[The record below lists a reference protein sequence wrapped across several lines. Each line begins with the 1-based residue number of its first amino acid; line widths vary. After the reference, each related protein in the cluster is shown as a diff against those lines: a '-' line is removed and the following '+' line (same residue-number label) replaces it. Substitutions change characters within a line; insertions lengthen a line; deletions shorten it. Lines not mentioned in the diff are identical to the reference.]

1 MKGLGIIP
9 ARYGSTRFPGKPL
22 IEING
27 KSMIRRVIDQAKK
40 CSSLAEV
47 WVATDDERIF
57 NHVVEYGC
65 KAFYTSEHCNSGTE
79 RICELLPNIEGQFDF
94 VLNIQGDEPFV
105 HVESLEELSKALIS
119 SETDIATLAVQI
131 ENREEAN
138 DSNRVKVV
146 FSTSGRALYFSRS
159 TIPFA
164 RNGEPNYFK
173 HLGVYAYST
182 NALQQINTMN
192 ASSLELTESLEQ
204 LRWLEND
211 LTISVVVTSHD
222 STGID
227 TPADLLKYQA

>member
-1 MKGLGIIP
+1 
-9 ARYGSTRFPGKPL
+9 
-22 IEING
+22 
-27 KSMIRRVIDQAKK
+27 MIRRVIDQAKK

-65 KAFYTSEHCNSGTE
+65 KAFYTSEDCNSGTE
-79 RICELLPNIEGQFDF
+79 RICELLPNIEGHFDF

-173 HLGVYAYST
+173 HLGVYAYTT
-182 NALQQINTMN
+182 NALQQINHLKP
-192 ASSLELTESLEQ
+192 SPLELTESLEQ
-204 LRWLEND
+204 LRWLEHD
-211 LTISVVVTSHD
+211 LSISVVVTSHD

>member
-57 NHVVEYGC
+57 NHVLEYGC
-65 KAFYTSEHCNSGTE
+65 KAFYTSEDCNSGTE
-79 RICELLPNIEGQFDF
+79 RICELLPNIEGHFDF

-173 HLGVYAYST
+173 HLGVYAYTT
-182 NALQQINTMN
+182 NALQQINHLKP
-192 ASSLELTESLEQ
+192 SPLELTESLEQ
-204 LRWLEND
+204 LRWLEYD
-211 LTISVVVTSHD
+211 LSISVVVTSHD

>member
-40 CSSLAEV
+40 CQSLQDL

-57 NHVVEYGC
+57 KHVEEYGC
-65 KAFYTSEHCNSGTE
+65 KAFYTSEDCNSGTE
-79 RICELLPNIEGQFDF
+79 RICELLPAIEGQFDF

-105 HVESLEELSKALIS
+105 HVESLQELSNALIS
-119 SETDIATLAVQI
+119 SKSDIATLAVQI
-131 ENREEAN
+131 ENSEEAN

-173 HLGVYAYST
+173 HLGVYAYTT
-182 NALQQINTMN
+182 NALQQINHLKP
-192 ASSLELTESLEQ
+192 SPLELTESLEQ
-204 LRWLEND
+204 LRWLEYD
-211 LTISVVVTSHD
+211 LSISVVVTSHD

>member
-9 ARYGSTRFPGKPL
+9 ARFGSTRFPGKPL

-40 CSSLAEV
+40 CSSLADV

-57 NHVVEYGC
+57 NHVEEYGF
-65 KAFYTSEHCNSGTE
+65 KAFYTSEDCNSGAE
-79 RICELLPNIEGQFDF
+79 RICELLPNILGHFDF

-105 HVESLEELSKALIS
+105 HVESLEELSNALIAS
-119 SETDIATLAVQI
+119 KTDIATLAVQL
-131 ENREEAN
+131 ENSEEAN

-164 RNGEPNYFK
+164 RNGEPDYFK
-173 HLGVYAYST
+173 HLGVYAYTT
-182 NALQQINTMN
+182 NALQQLKTLKP
-192 ASSLELTESLEQ
+192 SSLEMTESLEQ

>member
-22 IEING
+22 VEING

-40 CSSLAEV
+40 CPSLQDV

-57 NHVVEYGC
+57 NHVEEYGC
-65 KAFYTSEHCNSGTE
+65 KAVYTSEDCNSGTE
-79 RICELLPNIEGQFDF
+79 RICELLPQIENDFDF

-105 HVESLEELSKALIS
+105 HVESLEELSKALIAS
-119 SETDIATLAVQI
+119 KTDIATLAVYI
-131 ENREEAN
+131 ENIEEAT

-164 RNGEPNYFK
+164 RNGEPDYFK
-173 HLGVYAYST
+173 HLGVYAYT
-182 NALQQINTMN
+182 TDALQQIKLLNP
-192 ASSLELTESLEQ
+192 SSLELTESLEQ
-204 LRWLEND
+204 LRWLEHD
-211 LTISVVVTSHD
+211 LSISVVVTSHD

>member
-9 ARYGSTRFPGKPL
+9 ARFGSTRFPGKPL
-22 IEING
+22 VEING

-57 NHVVEYGC
+57 NHVEEYGC
-65 KAFYTSEHCNSGTE
+65 KAIYTSEDCNSGTE
-79 RICELLPNIEGQFDF
+79 RICELLPSIVGQFDF

-105 HVESLEELSKALIS
+105 HVESLEELSTALIS
-119 SETDIATLAVQI
+119 TKTDIATLAVRL
-131 ENREEAN
+131 ENSQEAN

-146 FSTSGRALYFSRS
+146 FSNSGRALYFSRS

-164 RNGEPNYFK
+164 RNGEPDYFK
-173 HLGVYAYST
+173 HLGVYAYT
-182 NALQQINTMN
+182 TGALQRINNLNT
-192 ASSLELTESLEQ
+192 SSLELTESLEQ

>member
-9 ARYGSTRFPGKPL
+9 ARFGSTRFPGKPL

-40 CSSLAEV
+40 CSSLADV

-57 NHVVEYGC
+57 KHVEQYGC
-65 KAFYTSEHCNSGTE
+65 KAFYTSEDCNSGTE
-79 RICELLPNIEGQFDF
+79 RICELLPSIEGHFDF

-105 HVESLEELSKALIS
+105 HVESLEELSNALIAS
-119 SETDIATLAVQI
+119 KTDIATLAVQI
-131 ENREEAN
+131 ESIEEAN

-146 FSTSGRALYFSRS
+146 FSNSRKALYFSRS
-159 TIPFA
+159 IIPFA
-164 RNGEPNYFK
+164 RNGQPDYFK
-173 HLGVYAYST
+173 HLGVYAYTT
-182 NALQQINTMN
+182 NALQQINQLK
-192 ASSLELTESLEQ
+192 AGPLELTESLEQ
-204 LRWLEND
+204 LRWLEHD

-227 TPADLLKYQA
+227 TPEDLLKYQA

>member
-9 ARYGSTRFPGKPL
+9 ARFGSTRFPGKPL

-40 CSSLAEV
+40 CQSLQEV

-57 NHVVEYGC
+57 NHVEEYGC
-65 KAFYTSEHCNSGTE
+65 KAIYTSENCNSGTE
-79 RICELLPNIEGQFDF
+79 RICELLPNILGQFGF

-105 HVESLEELSKALIS
+105 HVESLEELSNALIAS
-119 SETDIATLAVQI
+119 KTDIATLAVQI
-131 ENREEAN
+131 ENSEEVN

-173 HLGVYAYST
+173 HLGVYAYT
-182 NALQQINTMN
+182 TDALQRINHLKP
-192 ASSLELTESLEQ
+192 SSLELTESLEQ
-204 LRWLEND
+204 LRWLEHD

-227 TPADLLKYQA
+227 TPEDLVKYQA

>member
-9 ARYGSTRFPGKPL
+9 ARFGSTRFPGKPL

-65 KAFYTSEHCNSGTE
+65 KAFYTSEDCNSGTE

-105 HVESLEELSKALIS
+105 HVESLQELSKALIS
-119 SETDIATLAVQI
+119 SKTDIATLAVQI
-131 ENREEAN
+131 ENSEEAN

-146 FSTSGRALYFSRS
+146 FSASGRAMYFSRS

-173 HLGVYAYST
+173 HLGVYAYTT
-182 NALQQINTMN
+182 NALQQIKMLKP
-192 ASSLELTESLEQ
+192 SSLELTESLEQ
-204 LRWLEND
+204 LRWLEHD

>member
-9 ARYGSTRFPGKPL
+9 ARFGSTRFPGKPL

-40 CSSLAEV
+40 CQSLQDI

-57 NHVVEYGC
+57 NHVEEYGC
-65 KAFYTSEHCNSGTE
+65 KAFYTSEDCNSGTE
-79 RICELLPNIEGQFDF
+79 RICELLPTIEGQFDF

-105 HVESLEELSKALIS
+105 HVESLEELSNALIS
-119 SETDIATLAVQI
+119 SKTDIATLAVQI
-131 ENREEAN
+131 ENKEEAT

-146 FSTSGRALYFSRS
+146 FSASGRAMYFSRS

-164 RNGEPNYFK
+164 RNGEPDYFK
-173 HLGVYAYST
+173 HLGVYAYTAS
-182 NALQQINTMN
+182 ALQQINKLK

-227 TPADLLKYQA
+227 SPDDLLKYQA

>member
-22 IEING
+22 VEING

-40 CSSLAEV
+40 CQSLQDV

-57 NHVVEYGC
+57 KHVEDYGC
-65 KAFYTSEHCNSGTE
+65 KAFYTSEDCNSGTE

-105 HVESLEELSKALIS
+105 HVESLEELSQALVAS
-119 SETDIATLAVQI
+119 KSDIATLAVQM
-131 ENREEAN
+131 ENREEAK

-146 FSTSGRALYFSRS
+146 FSATGRALYFSRS

-164 RNGEPNYFK
+164 RNGEPEYFK
-173 HLGVYAYST
+173 HLGIYAYT
-182 NALQQINTMN
+182 MNALQQINTLN
-192 ASSLELTESLEQ
+192 ACSLELTESLEQ
-204 LRWLEND
+204 LRWLEHD

-227 TPADLLKYQA
+227 APEDLLKYQA

>member
-65 KAFYTSEHCNSGTE
+65 KAFYTSEDCNSGTE
-79 RICELLPNIEGQFDF
+79 RICELLPNIEGHFDF

-173 HLGVYAYST
+173 HLGVYAYTT
-182 NALQQINTMN
+182 NALQQINHLKP
-192 ASSLELTESLEQ
+192 SPLELTESLEQ
-204 LRWLEND
+204 LRWLEYD
-211 LTISVVVTSHD
+211 LSISVVVTSHN

>member
-9 ARYGSTRFPGKPL
+9 ARFGSTRFPGKPL
-22 IEING
+22 VEING

-40 CSSLAEV
+40 CQSLQDV

-57 NHVVEYGC
+57 KHVEEYGC
-65 KAFYTSEHCNSGTE
+65 KAFYTSEDCNSGTE
-79 RICELLPNIEGQFDF
+79 RICELLPNIDGQFDF

-105 HVESLEELSKALIS
+105 HVESLEELSNALIAS
-119 SETDIATLAVQI
+119 KTDIATLAVQL
-131 ENREEAN
+131 ENSEEAN

-146 FSTSGRALYFSRS
+146 FSTSGRAMYFSRS

-164 RNGEPNYFK
+164 RNGEPDYFK
-173 HLGVYAYST
+173 HLGIYAYT
-182 NALQQINTMN
+182 MNALQQINTLN

-204 LRWLEND
+204 LRWLEHD

-227 TPADLLKYQA
+227 TPEDLLKYQA

>member
-9 ARYGSTRFPGKPL
+9 ARFGSTRFPGKPL

-40 CSSLAEV
+40 CSSLSEV

-57 NHVVEYGC
+57 NHVEEYGC
-65 KAFYTSEHCNSGTE
+65 KAIYTSEDCNSGTE
-79 RICELLPNIEGQFDF
+79 RICELLPNILGQFDF

-105 HVESLEELSKALIS
+105 HVASLEELSNAIIHS
-119 SETDIATLAVQI
+119 NSDIATLAVQI
-131 ENREEAN
+131 GNSEEAI

-146 FSTSGRALYFSRS
+146 FSNSGRAMYFSRS

-164 RNGEPNYFK
+164 RNGEPDYFK
-173 HLGVYAYST
+173 HLGVYAYTT
-182 NALQQINTMN
+182 NALQQLKTLKP
-192 ASSLELTESLEQ
+192 SSLEMTESLEQ

>member
-40 CSSLAEV
+40 CQSLQEV

-57 NHVVEYGC
+57 NHVEEYGC
-65 KAFYTSEHCNSGTE
+65 KAVYTSENCNSGTE
-79 RICELLPNIEGQFDF
+79 RICELLPHIENNFDF

-105 HVESLEELSKALIS
+105 HVESLEELSKALIAS
-119 SETDIATLAVQI
+119 KTDIATLSVQI
-131 ENREEAN
+131 ENSEEAN
-138 DSNRVKVV
+138 DTNRVKVV

-173 HLGVYAYST
+173 HLGVYAYTT
-182 NALQQINTMN
+182 NALQQINTLN
-192 ASSLELTESLEQ
+192 ASSLEMTESLEQ

>member
-9 ARYGSTRFPGKPL
+9 ARFGSTRFPGKPL
-22 IEING
+22 VEING

-40 CSSLAEV
+40 CSSLSEV

-57 NHVVEYGC
+57 NHVEEYGC
-65 KAFYTSEHCNSGTE
+65 KAVYTSENCNSGTE
-79 RICELLPNIEGQFDF
+79 RICELLPSLENDFDF

-105 HVESLEELSKALIS
+105 HVESLDELCNALIS
-119 SETDIATLAVQI
+119 SKTDIATLAVQM
-131 ENREEAN
+131 ESKDEAN

-146 FSTSGRALYFSRS
+146 FSKTGRALFFSRS

-164 RNGEPNYFK
+164 RNGEPDYFK
-173 HLGVYAYST
+173 HLGVYAYTTS
-182 NALQQINTMN
+182 ALKQINAFQ
-192 ASSLELTESLEQ
+192 ASPLELTESLEQ

-227 TPADLLKYQA
+227 TPEDLLKYQG

>member
-9 ARYGSTRFPGKPL
+9 ARFGSTRFPGKPL

-27 KSMIRRVIDQAKK
+27 KSMIRRVIDQAEK
-40 CSSLAEV
+40 CSSLSDV

-57 NHVVEYGC
+57 KHVEEYGC
-65 KAFYTSEHCNSGTE
+65 KAFYTSEDCNSGTE
-79 RICELLPNIEGQFDF
+79 RICELLPNIEGHFDF

-105 HVESLEELSKALIS
+105 HVASLEELSNAIIHS
-119 SETDIATLAVQI
+119 NSDIATLAVQI
-131 ENREEAN
+131 GNSEEAI

-146 FSTSGRALYFSRS
+146 FSNSGRAMYFSRS

-164 RNGEPNYFK
+164 RNGEPDYFK
-173 HLGVYAYST
+173 HLGVYAYTT
-182 NALQQINTMN
+182 NALQKLKTLKP
-192 ASSLELTESLEQ
+192 SSLEMTESLEQ

>member
-40 CSSLAEV
+40 CSSLADV

-57 NHVVEYGC
+57 KHVEEYGS
-65 KAFYTSEHCNSGTE
+65 KAFYTSEDCNSGTE
-79 RICELLPNIEGQFDF
+79 RICELLPQIENDFDF

-105 HVESLEELSKALIS
+105 HVESLEELSNALIAS
-119 SETDIATLAVQI
+119 KTDIATLAVQL
-131 ENREEAN
+131 ENSEEAN

-173 HLGVYAYST
+173 HLGVYAYTT
-182 NALQQINTMN
+182 NALQQIKMLKP
-192 ASSLELTESLEQ
+192 SSLELTESLEQ
-204 LRWLEND
+204 LRWLEHD
-211 LTISVVVTSHD
+211 LSISVVVTSHD

>member
-40 CSSLAEV
+40 CSSLQEV

-57 NHVVEYGC
+57 KHVEEYGC
-65 KAFYTSEHCNSGTE
+65 KAFYTSEDCNSGTE
-79 RICELLPNIEGQFDF
+79 RICELIPNIEGNFDF

-105 HVESLEELSKALIS
+105 HVESLEELSQALIS
-119 SETDIATLAVQI
+119 SKTDIATLAVQI
-131 ENREEAN
+131 ENKEEAN

-159 TIPFA
+159 IIPFA
-164 RNGEPNYFK
+164 RNGAPDYFK
-173 HLGVYAYST
+173 HLGVYAFTT
-182 NALQQINTMN
+182 NALQQIILLKP
-192 ASSLELTESLEQ
+192 SSLELTESLEQ

-227 TPADLLKYQA
+227 IPEDLMKYRA

>member
-9 ARYGSTRFPGKPL
+9 ARFGSTRFPGKPL
-22 IEING
+22 VEING
-27 KSMIRRVIDQAKK
+27 KSMIRRVIDQAKR
-40 CSSLAEV
+40 CALLQDV

-57 NHVVEYGC
+57 KHVEEYGC
-65 KAFYTSEHCNSGTE
+65 KAFYTSENCNSGTE
-79 RICELLPNIEGQFDF
+79 RICELLPSIDGQFDF
-94 VLNIQGDEPFV
+94 VLNIQGDEPYL
-105 HVESLEELSKALIS
+105 HVESLEELSNALVAS
-119 SETDIATLAVQI
+119 KSDIATLAVRI
-131 ENREEAN
+131 ENSEEAQ

-146 FSTSGRALYFSRS
+146 FSTSGKALYFSRS

-164 RNGEPNYFK
+164 RNGEPDYFK
-173 HLGVYAYST
+173 HLGVYAYT
-182 NALQQINTMN
+182 TKALQQINKLK

-227 TPADLLKYQA
+227 SPDDLLKYQA

>member
-9 ARYGSTRFPGKPL
+9 ARFGSTRFPGKPL
-22 IEING
+22 VEING

-40 CSSLAEV
+40 CKSLQDV

-57 NHVVEYGC
+57 QHVEEYGC
-65 KAFYTSEHCNSGTE
+65 KAFYTSENCNSGTE
-79 RICELLPNIEGQFDF
+79 RICELLSNIDGQFDF

-105 HVESLEELSKALIS
+105 HVESLEELSNALITS
-119 SETDIATLAVQI
+119 KSDIATLAVQI

-164 RNGEPNYFK
+164 RNGEPDYFK
-173 HLGVYAYST
+173 HLGVYAYTT
-182 NALQQINTMN
+182 NALQQIKNLQ
-192 ASSLELTESLEQ
+192 ASALELTESLEQ
-204 LRWLEND
+204 LRWLEHD

-227 TPADLLKYQA
+227 TPEDLVKYQA

>member
-9 ARYGSTRFPGKPL
+9 ARFGSTRFPGKPL
-22 IEING
+22 VEING

-40 CSSLAEV
+40 CSSLHDV

-57 NHVVEYGC
+57 NHVEEYGC
-65 KAFYTSEHCNSGTE
+65 KVFYTSENCNSGTE
-79 RICELLPNIEGQFDF
+79 RICELLPQIEEQFDF
-94 VLNIQGDEPFV
+94 VVNIQGDEPFV
-105 HVESLEELSKALIS
+105 HVESLKELTKALVASNSDIS
-119 SETDIATLAVQI
+119 TLAVQI

-146 FSTSGRALYFSRS
+146 FSASGRALYFSRS

-164 RNGEPNYFK
+164 RNGEPDYFK
-173 HLGVYAYST
+173 HLGVYAYTT
-182 NALQQINTMN
+182 NALQQIKKLK
-192 ASSLELTESLEQ
+192 ASALELTESLEQ

-227 TPADLLKYQA
+227 TPEDLLKYQA

>member
-9 ARYGSTRFPGKPL
+9 ARFGSTRFPGKPL

-79 RICELLPNIEGQFDF
+79 RICELLPNIEGHFDF

-119 SETDIATLAVQI
+119 AETDIATLAVQI

-173 HLGVYAYST
+173 HLGVYAYTT
-182 NALQQINTMN
+182 NALQQINHLKP
-192 ASSLELTESLEQ
+192 SPLELTESLEQ
-204 LRWLEND
+204 LRWLEYD
-211 LTISVVVTSHD
+211 LSISVVVTSHD

>member
-65 KAFYTSEHCNSGTE
+65 KAFYTSEDCNSGTE
-79 RICELLPNIEGQFDF
+79 RICELLPNIEGHFDF

-173 HLGVYAYST
+173 HLGVYAYTT
-182 NALQQINTMN
+182 NALQQINHLKP
-192 ASSLELTESLEQ
+192 SPLELTESLEQ
-204 LRWLEND
+204 LRWMEYD
-211 LTISVVVTSHD
+211 LSISVVVTSHD

>member
-9 ARYGSTRFPGKPL
+9 ARFGSTRFPGKPL

-40 CSSLAEV
+40 CSSLADV

-57 NHVVEYGC
+57 KHVVEYGC
-65 KAFYTSEHCNSGTE
+65 KAFYTSEDCNSGTE
-79 RICELLPNIEGQFDF
+79 RICELLPKIEGQFDF

-105 HVESLEELSKALIS
+105 HVESLEELSNALMAS
-119 SETDIATLAVQI
+119 KTDIATLAVEI
-131 ENREEAN
+131 DNSEEAN

-146 FSTSGRALYFSRS
+146 FSTSGRAMYFSRS

-164 RNGEPNYFK
+164 RNAEPNYFK
-173 HLGVYAYST
+173 HLGVYAYT
-182 NALQQINTMN
+182 THALQQIKLLKP
-192 ASSLELTESLEQ
+192 SSLELTESLEQ
-204 LRWLEND
+204 LRWLEHD
-211 LTISVVVTSHD
+211 LTISIVVTSHD

-227 TPADLLKYQA
+227 TPDDLLKYQA

>member
-22 IEING
+22 VEING

-40 CSSLAEV
+40 CSSLTDV

-57 NHVVEYGC
+57 NHVEAYGC
-65 KAFYTSEHCNSGTE
+65 KVVYTSENCNSGTE
-79 RICELLPNIEGQFDF
+79 RICELLPSFENEFDF

-105 HVESLEELSKALIS
+105 HVESLEELCNALITS
-119 SETDIATLAVQI
+119 QTDIATLSVQM
-131 ENREEAN
+131 ESKEEAS
-138 DSNRVKVV
+138 DPNRVKVV

-159 TIPFA
+159 AIPFA

-173 HLGVYAYST
+173 HLGVYAYTT
-182 NALQQINTMN
+182 NALQQIKNLG
-192 ASSLELTESLEQ
+192 ASTLELTESLEQ
-204 LRWLEND
+204 LRWLEHD

-227 TPADLLKYQA
+227 TPEDLVKYQA

>member
-65 KAFYTSEHCNSGTE
+65 KAFYTSEDCNSGTE
-79 RICELLPNIEGQFDF
+79 RICELLPNIEGHFDF

-119 SETDIATLAVQI
+119 AETDIATLAVQI

-173 HLGVYAYST
+173 HLGVYAYTT
-182 NALQQINTMN
+182 NALQQINHLKP
-192 ASSLELTESLEQ
+192 SPLELTESLEQ
-204 LRWLEND
+204 LRWLEYD
-211 LTISVVVTSHD
+211 LSISVVVTSHD